1 MSSMKKKKKK
11 KKNKGKKKKSTTLTN
26 EHMESLKAHQ
36 GNYQSYVATTAKS
49 GKVSAM
55 PGAVPLGRQAIP
67 SLYENSVN
75 IRPKEAAINA
85 ALATGNGM
93 LTPNDVKLGG
103 QDEGASSIIKHRGA
117 VENRQGQSPVYQC
130 RATILDITQGTAFAT
145 APYGFTLVSKG
156 EISLDSMAAGVRS
169 KGNKTQDINKI
180 TPRQFALQP
189 YPDILTLAHKD
200 YVINCRKWKLTNSWI
215 TGLPLV
221 WGADMR
227 TTTIAPIH
235 CEHKLPLFWLWF
247 FGCGMATKLRWSSS
261 YPTNKGAQDALL
273 KKADI
278 PPSLRPDARRAM
290 KSTTTAAYASNFETD
305 AEHHTRGMDQ
315 SRKTNIDFINIKTT
329 VREECYAWEFPC
341 INSQIKSQIV
351 FINLVVGPRGQL
363 VYVIARQAIANM
375 LNYMATGFTK
385 GKFVKGGPNEAP
397 LPKCLEEWERII
409 NNILDNRGD
418 VKRAGRKKWLKDNI
432 GDPFEVHR
440 RTHNNASIPVII
452 RDYIHFFMA
461 EKKANGGSLMSNT
474 GKKKSSGSSS
484 SSSSSGFLPY
494 VQGEGVLALVNA
506 CLSVNQKQAIGGTYN
521 KNYIYNNIV
530 YQLIKLV
537 ALLNSSVND
546 VCGSI
551 KNIRGETIGDSG
563 IRNNLNLNYERCYR
577 YLQVF
582 GTSALGASS
591 EIENGTVVWN
601 DPAGV
606 LKCLREI
613 NKDATKGAALTWLA
627 RVKNANRQ
635 SPDNTQMTNIINQ
648 RGGMFGGLVLE
659 PPPGKK
665 SSSSASVN
673 LADTNFVEAFE
684 NSVSIN
690 GNTEEGNSEM
700 EKIDIEVDNLALQSG
715 YDGGNEMTG
724 TEGES
729 SRDGF
734 SSEGWSPKKPS
745 SSSSSLV
752 RSTSNTT
759 SGKLLWNR
767 PALVQQDREELNRQ
781 SRQQSLMHRRP
792 PLHPHQ
798 MLGLEAG
805 DELQR
810 QLQPQPA
817 LKGTTT
823 DQQPQPALKGTSTFH
838 QLLTPEKQK
847 SWARRWEAS
856 EGGRDADW
864 AMGTPSGYDAD
875 NSPAKS
881 SPMKKP
887 PIKKRRTSGSDDDDE
902 DNNLV
907 KQDSLFGYGGDIDSQ
922 RFSQS
927 QPESQNPFLLSQ
939 VSEVGDDDDDDI
951 EMAQK
956 KGGKRTRKKRR
967 KKKKTKRKRK
977 YRKKT
982 KGRKRRRKKRTRR
995 K

>member
-1 MSSMKKKKKK
+1 MSSSMKKKKKK
-11 KKNKGKKKKSTTLTN
+11 KSKGKKKKSTTLT
-26 EHMESLKAHQ
+26 EEQMKSLKKHE
-36 GNYQSYVATTAKS
+36 GSYQSYVPTAASSKATK
-49 GKVSAM
+49 M
-55 PGAVPLGRQAIP
+55 PGATPLVRQAIP
-67 SLYENSVN
+67 SLYENTVN
-75 IRPKEAAINA
+75 IRPNNTAINS
-85 ALATGNGM
+85 ALATAYGI
-93 LTPNDVKLGG
+93 LPPNDVKLGG
-103 QDEGASSIIKHRGA
+103 QDDGASSTITLRQA

-130 RATILDITQGTAFAT
+130 RATIFDMDQGLAFAT
-145 APYGFTLVSKG
+145 APYGFQLIFKG
-156 EISLDSMAAGVRS
+156 EQGTDSMAAGVRS
-169 KGNKTQDINKI
+169 KGNEKTRINKI
-180 TPRQFALQP
+180 TPLGQFALQP
-189 YPDILTLAHKD
+189 YPNILALNHKK
-200 YVINCRKWKLTNSWI
+200 YVIDCRKWKLTNSWI

-273 KKADI
+273 KSANI
-278 PPSLRPDARRAM
+278 PPSVRPDARRAM

-315 SRKTNIDFINIKTT
+315 SRKTNIDFINVKTT

-351 FINLVVGPRGQL
+351 FINLVVGPNRQL
-363 VYVIARQAIANM
+363 VYVIARQAISNM

-385 GKFVKGGPNEAP
+385 GKFVKGKGQGPEI
-397 LPKCLEEWERII
+397 PKCLEEWERII
-409 NNILDNRGD
+409 INILDNRGD
-418 VKRAGRKKWLKDNI
+418 VKKAIRKKWLKDNI
-432 GDPFEVHR
+432 GDPFGVHR
-440 RTHNNASIPVII
+440 AKHNKASIPRII
-452 RDYIHFFMA
+452 RDYIENFMK
-461 EKKANGGSLMSNT
+461 EKTQSGGDLWNT
-474 GKKKSSGSSS
+474 GKKKSSSS

-494 VQGEGVLALVNA
+494 VKGEGVLALVNA
-506 CLSVNQKQAIGGTYN
+506 CLSDHQKELIGGTYN

-530 YQLIKLV
+530 SQLIKLV
-537 ALLNSSVND
+537 ALLNTTVND
-546 VCGSI
+546 VCGI
-551 KNIRGETIGDSG
+551 KNTAGKTIEDSG

-582 GTSALGASS
+582 SGNALGATAGT
-591 EIENGTVVWN
+591 ENGVPVWN

-613 NKDATKGAALTWLA
+613 NKNATKNAALNWLA

-648 RGGMFGGLVLE
+648 RGGMFGGLVIE
-659 PPPGKK
+659 SDQKTT
-665 SSSSASVN
+665 SSSASVN
-673 LADTNFVEAFE
+673 LADTKFVEEFE
-684 NSVSIN
+684 NSVSLE

-724 TEGES
+724 TEEES

-745 SSSSSLV
+745 SSSSSIV

-823 DQQPQPALKGTSTFH
+823 DQQPQPALKGTSTFP

-907 KQDSLFGYGGDIDSQ
+907 KQDSLFGYTGDIDQ

-939 VSEVGDDDDDDI
+939 VSEVGDDDDDDDI

-967 KKKKTKRKRK
+967 KKKKTRRKRK
-977 YRKKT
+977 YNKKT